1 MLPPSSTLKLEV
13 TDYSETSVTT
23 RLRGLL
29 FPKTTMFLVIP
40 VRISDLT
47 QIRIRLHL
55 VFSYQWILQNGA
67 LTEYE
72 MDLIL
77 LEYATII
84 YTDPSS
90 NITPERSLNT
100 LNSELNINA
109 SIQTGLQGRTGFLE
123 VP

>member
-1 MLPPSSTLKLEV
+1 
-13 TDYSETSVTT
+13 
-23 RLRGLL
+23 
-29 FPKTTMFLVIP
+29 
-40 VRISDLT
+40 
-47 QIRIRLHL
+47 
-55 VFSYQWILQNGA
+55 
-67 LTEYE
+67 